1 MSSLPEGERA
11 VHGLVDHL
19 FRHQAA
25 RLVSILVRH
34 LGGRHLDLAEEVV
47 QEPAS
52 CRCSTSRI
60 DRVGISSSSP
70 SGSLTS
76 IAPAA
81 ATS

>member
-47 QEPAS
+47 QDVLMTALQQWPFN
-52 CRCSTSRI
+52 
-60 DRVGISSSSP
+60 GIPDSADD
-70 SGSLTS
+70 G
-76 IAPAA
+76 AA
-81 ATS
+81 AVAVQRYS